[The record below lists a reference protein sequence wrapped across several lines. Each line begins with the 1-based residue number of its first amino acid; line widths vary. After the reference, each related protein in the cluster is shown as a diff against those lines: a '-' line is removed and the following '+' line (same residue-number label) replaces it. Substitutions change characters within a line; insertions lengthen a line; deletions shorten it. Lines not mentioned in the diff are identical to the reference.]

1 MQPGDINAD
10 QLIIVLDIVILMDFI
25 LGIQTA
31 DELQFALADINV
43 DGLCNVLDIVEL
55 VNIILTQP

>member
-43 DGLCNVLDIVEL
+43 DGVLNVLDVVMIM
-55 VNIILTQP
+55 